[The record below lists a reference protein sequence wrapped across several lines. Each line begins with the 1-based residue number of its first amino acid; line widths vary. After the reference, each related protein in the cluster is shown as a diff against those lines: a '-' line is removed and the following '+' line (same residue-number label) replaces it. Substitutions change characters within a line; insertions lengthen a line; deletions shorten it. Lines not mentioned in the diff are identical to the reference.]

1 MLMSH
6 RMLYSHPPP
15 SMGVPSHAHVAQN
28 AVQPSPLP
36 GGSPP
41 CLGVLGQGGGSQ
53 ASCMRQKLGTFGH
66 CGGTQGTGWD
76 PMGPSCLAPET
87 FKWVVHRM
95 THWG

>member
-41 CLGVLGQGGGSQ
+41 CLGVLGQGGGRFSSLLYE
-53 ASCMRQKLGTFGH
+53 AKTWDFWALWWN
-66 CGGTQGTGWD
+66 TGD
-76 PMGPSCLAPET
+76 
-87 FKWVVHRM
+87 
-95 THWG
+95 